1 MSVRKRGNSWVAFW
15 TNSEGKR
22 CQQTFRRR
30 DDAQACERQQ
40 RDLSRSGV
48 LSDPQTTKQTVGSLY
63 GPWIISKGNL
73 KPKTLIGYESV
84 WNTVVE
90 PRWGN
95 VRLKNVAFGDVKAW
109 IANCVSSEGKKL
121 GPSRTRQAYTVLSN
135 ILDHAVDQG
144 LIGRNAARGNLGSR
158 KGFLP
163 TSQAG
168 DARNILNREELKR
181 LARNCGEYEDLI
193 LLMGTVGL
201 RINEAAALKASDLDF
216 DRNMISVSRTL
227 SDLNGFI
234 IEQSPKNGKTR
245 EVPIPELVRASLLN
259 RKIASGAGGYLWS
272 ASNGSALRHS
282 NFNRRVWGPAR
293 IASNVTK
300 KFTMHDLRHTSASWL
315 VQYGC
320 SIPQLAKMLGHA
332 DPSFTLKRYTHLFDG
347 DMDAI
352 SALINRAESA

>member
-1 MSVRKRGNSWVAFW
+1 
-15 TNSEGKR
+15 
-22 CQQTFRRR
+22 
-30 DDAQACERQQ
+30 
-40 RDLSRSGV
+40 
-48 LSDPQTTKQTVGSLY
+48 
-63 GPWIISKGNL
+63 
-73 KPKTLIGYESV
+73 
-84 WNTVVE
+84 
-90 PRWGN
+90 
-95 VRLKNVAFGDVKAW
+95 
-109 IANCVSSEGKKL
+109 
-121 GPSRTRQAYTVLSN
+121 
-135 ILDHAVDQG
+135 
-144 LIGRNAARGNLGSR
+144 
-158 KGFLP
+158 
-163 TSQAG
+163 
-168 DARNILNREELKR
+168 
-181 LARNCGEYEDLI
+181 
-193 LLMGTVGL
+193 MGTVGL
-201 RINEAAALKASDLDF
+201 RFNEAAALKASDLDF